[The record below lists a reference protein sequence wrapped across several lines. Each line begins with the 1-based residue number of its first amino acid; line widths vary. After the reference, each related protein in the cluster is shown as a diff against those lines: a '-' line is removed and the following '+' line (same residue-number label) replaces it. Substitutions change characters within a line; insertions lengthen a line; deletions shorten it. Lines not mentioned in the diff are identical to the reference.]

1 MTGLHKLGLTT
12 PFQCSHKYSLRHSGR
27 PHLLCIFAQPNR
39 SPRAPASQVRSLQWQ
54 INLFSNSH
62 MTQTATPPAPHQP
75 SATRNVTILVLAQAI
90 LGAQMPMIFIIGG
103 LAGQSLASNICFATL
118 PISLI
123 VLGSMLSATPISAIM
138 QRYGRR
144 VGFFVGTAFGTAGA
158 MVGAYGLSIAS
169 FPVFLLGSFLTGTY
183 MAAHGFYRFAA
194 ADTAS
199 DAFRPKAISYVMA
212 GGLAAALIGPQLVK
226 LTSDAFVVPFLGTYI
241 AIIAINIFG
250 SILFLFLDIPT
261 PPAPSADAPKGRT
274 RWELLKTPQIAV
286 AVICAMVSYALMNLV
301 MTSTP
306 LAVVGCGYDQNN
318 AADVVSA
325 HVLAMYVPS
334 FFTGH
339 LIARFGTER
348 VMAAGLLILAGAGA
362 VALQGVELE
371 NFFIA
376 LVLLGLGWN
385 FGFIGATTL
394 LANSHEVHERGR
406 MQGLN
411 DLLVF
416 GGVTMAS
423 LASGGLMNCS
433 GGDPVA
439 GWTAVNIAM
448 APFLVLAGGAL
459 IWLMFQPKPQQ
470 A

>member
-1 MTGLHKLGLTT
+1 MTT
-12 PFQCSHKYSLRHSGR
+12 PGDAVAKK
-27 PHLLCIFAQPNR
+27 
-39 SPRAPASQVRSLQWQ
+39 
-54 INLFSNSH
+54 
-62 MTQTATPPAPHQP
+62 
-75 SATRNVTILVLAQAI
+75 NVAILVLAQAI
-90 LGAQMPMIFIIGG
+90 LGAQMPMIFTIGG
-103 LAGQSLASNICFATL
+103 LAGQSLASNPCFATL

-123 VLGSMLSATPISAIM
+123 VGGSMLAATPISAIM
-138 QRYGRR
+138 QRWGRR
-144 VGFFVGTAFGTAGA
+144 AGFFVGAAFGAVGGL
-158 MVGAYGLSIAS
+158 VGAYGLYLGS
-169 FPVFLLGSFLTGTY
+169 FPIFLLGSLLTGVY
-183 MAAHGFYRFAA
+183 MSAHGFYRFAA

-199 DAFRPKAISYVMA
+199 EAFRPKAISYVMA
-212 GGLAAALIGPQLVK
+212 GGLAAAIIGPQLVK
-226 LTSDAFVVPFLGTYI
+226 ITSQAFVIPFLGTYMAVI
-241 AIIAINIFG
+241 AVNVLGAF
-250 SILFLFLDIPT
+250 LFLFLDIPK
-261 PPAPSADAPKGRT
+261 PPAPSTDTPMGRS
-274 RWELLKTPQIAV
+274 RMELLKTPVIAV

-306 LAVVGCGYDQNN
+306 LAVVGCGFTEGN
-318 AADVVSA
+318 AADVVTW

-339 LIARFGTER
+339 LIARFGVEKI
-348 VMAAGLLILAGAGA
+348 VAAGLVILAGAGA

-376 LVLLGLGWN
+376 LILLGVGWN
-385 FGFIGATTL
+385 FGFIGATTM
-394 LANSHEVHERGR
+394 LAGAHESHERGR

-433 GGDPVA
+433 GGSPVD
-439 GWTAVNIAM
+439 GWNAVNLAM

-459 IWLMFQPKPQQ
+459 IWLALRPRT